1 MGNGGE
7 TAPARGV
14 GVTQERAMSI
24 CAAFRRI
31 AVVAGVSVV
40 GAILVTP
47 SVANADQG
55 PLGYVGPAQH
65 SPQSNSPT
73 LNKGSQQFTSRNWDG
88 YVSYASDQS
97 TEFNEIKATW
107 IQPTVTCQTAGA
119 WTVFWV
125 GLDGWFNNTVEQ
137 GGSEAYCST
146 TEGTP
151 AYHLWWEMF
160 PTNAIQT
167 TLTINPGDEI
177 TADVRYVKSTSTF
190 VIRVADETSE
200 QSFTTNQ
207 QCAIAL
213 VCQRSSTD
221 VITEDVGNFNGG
233 YFPLANYGTM
243 GYTDAHVK
251 NTSDLRGSISG
262 KHWLDGAVTES
273 SGGTNYASVSPLSN
287 GGTAF
292 STTWLHQ

>member
-1 MGNGGE
+1 MGIGF
-7 TAPARGV
+7 T
-14 GVTQERAMSI
+14 I
-24 CAAFRRI
+24 RRI
-31 AVVAGVSVV
+31 AVVMGVSVV
-40 GAILVTP
+40 GVFLMTP
-47 SVANADQG
+47 SVASAGQG
-55 PLGYVGPAQH
+55 PVGYVGPAQH
-65 SPQSNSPT
+65 SPLSSSPT
-73 LNKGSQQFTSRNWDG
+73 LSTGSQQFASRNWDG
-88 YVSYASDQS
+88 YVTYASDQG
-97 TEFNEIKATW
+97 TEFNEVKATW
-107 IQPTVTCQTAGA
+107 IQPTVTCEAAGA

-146 TEGTP
+146 AGGTP
-151 AYHLWWEMF
+151 AYNLWWEMF

-177 TADVRYVKSTSTF
+177 TADVKYVKSTSTF
-190 VIRVADETSE
+190 VIRVADEASE

-207 QCAIAL
+207 QCATGL

-221 VITEDVGNFNGG
+221 VITEDVGNFSGG
-233 YFPLANYGTM
+233 YYPLANYGTM

-251 NTSDLRGSISG
+251 NTSDVRGSISG
-262 KHWLDGAVTES
+262 KHWLNGAVTES
-273 SGGTNYASVSPLSN
+273 SGGTNYASVSSLSH